1 MAASYFLMFSQKSST
16 LSVDL
21 SEKNKAES
29 KIIRMLP
36 DKKTSLCLHRNTAD
50 TAVPEKQTIDHD
62 TIPMKQIKTTDTS
75 TKDKDRP
82 CFLR

>member
-21 SEKNKAES
+21 SEKNKGES

-36 DKKTSLCLHRNTAD
+36 DKKTSLLFVCTEIQQIQQSLKN
-50 TAVPEKQTIDHD
+50 KQ
-62 TIPMKQIKTTDTS
+62 
-75 TKDKDRP
+75 
-82 CFLR
+82 

>member
-1 MAASYFLMFSQKSST
+1 MAASNFLMFSQKSST

-50 TAVPEKQTIDHD
+50 TAVPEKQTINVIFR
-62 TIPMKQIKTTDTS
+62 TEITYRS
-75 TKDKDRP
+75 
-82 CFLR
+82 LRATN